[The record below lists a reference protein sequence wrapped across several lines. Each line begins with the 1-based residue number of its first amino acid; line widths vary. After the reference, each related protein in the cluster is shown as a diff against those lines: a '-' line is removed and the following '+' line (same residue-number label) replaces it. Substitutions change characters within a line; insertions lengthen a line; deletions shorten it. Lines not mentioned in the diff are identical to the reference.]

1 LADNSLALKKLI
13 LLALAWDFA
22 MFRLSAP
29 LTPISPPAGTQ
40 LQRGLTW
47 LQLSPEAI
55 VLILAIII
63 GGGTG
68 LSIVLFHRLY
78 EFIYAFSRTELS
90 GALSVWGYWTL
101 ACLPVIGGLIV
112 GLMRWRWQEFGPG
125 IALLIETTQGD
136 TDSKNQAKPLRTI
149 PKIFATAISLGTGAS
164 LGPEGPSVEIGA
176 NIGTALARILGVSQ
190 ERQWLLLGAGAAAG
204 LAAGFNAPIAGVFLA
219 LEVVLGTTFSTSA
232 ISVVLLSA
240 VVSALVSQIGLGAKP
255 AFSLPAYEVRS
266 PWELP
271 LYMGLGLLASL
282 ISIAFTRLNQW
293 SKQSFRGEI
302 PATIWLAKI
311 PIPLQPVFGGV
322 CLGATALVFPQILG
336 VGYETIDAILRDSP
350 FSIGLLGLLLI
361 VKLLMTSLSMGSGF
375 VGGGFAPA
383 MYLGACLGA
392 FYGKVV
398 YLLLPGFAIAAP
410 PAYAMVGMAAVLAG
424 SARAPLTAVL
434 LLFEMT
440 RDYRIVLPLMA
451 AAGLSMWLVE
461 LLQPQAKTIGTPLQP
476 LGVEVL
482 PEPDQSLLQTLEVER
497 AMGPQLPVLLS
508 SMSLVSAG
516 QILVQ
521 AHARMAMLID
531 ETQTVVGIVTL
542 RQLQQAIG
550 RPDRDSLTLG
560 DLFRRSLVYAYQDE
574 PVAEALKRM
583 TARGL
588 RQLPVIDRRK
598 VGDGAISLGAILG
611 LINRDSIEWACS
623 LALVQPSDPLLPRLE
638 PIEPPIEAPID
649 DAILASTTA

>member
-1 LADNSLALKKLI
+1 
-13 LLALAWDFA
+13 
-22 MFRLSAP
+22 MFRLSP
-29 LTPISPPAGTQ
+29 LPLLSASSPPSS
-40 LQRGLTW
+40 LSQREFRW
-47 LQLSPEAI
+47 PQLSPEAI
-55 VLILAIII
+55 VLFLAMVI

-78 EFIYAFSRTELS
+78 EFIYTFSRTELS
-90 GALSVWGYWTL
+90 SALSAWGYWTL
-101 ACLPVIGGLIV
+101 ACLPVMGGFVV

-125 IALLIETTQGD
+125 IALLIETTQGKG
-136 TDSKNQAKPLRTI
+136 SEASSAKPLRTI
-149 PKIFATAISLGTGAS
+149 PKIFAAAISLGSGAS

-176 NIGTALARILGVSQ
+176 NIGTAMARVLQVSQ

-219 LEVVLGTTFSTSA
+219 LEVVLGTTFATSA
-232 ISVVLLSA
+232 VSVVLLSA

-255 AFSLPAYEVRS
+255 AFSLPVYEVRS
-266 PWELP
+266 LWELP
-271 LYMGLGLLASL
+271 LYIGLGLLASL

-302 PATIWLAKI
+302 PAMIWLAKI
-311 PIPLQPVFGGV
+311 PIPLQPVFGGL
-322 CLGATALVFPQILG
+322 CIGGTALVFPQILG

-350 FSIGLLGLLLI
+350 FSIGLLAMLLI

-398 YLLLPGFAIAAP
+398 CLLLPGFEIAAA

-424 SARAPLTAVL
+424 SARAPLTAVML
-434 LLFEMT
+434 MFEMT

-461 LLQPQAKTIGTPLQP
+461 WLQPQAKTPGKPLQP
-476 LGVEVL
+476 MGVEVL
-482 PEPDQSLLQTLEVER
+482 AEPDQALLPTLEVAQ

-508 SMSLVSAG
+508 SMSLVNAG

-521 AHARMAMLID
+521 AHARMALLID

-550 RPDRDSLTLG
+550 RLDRDDLTLG
-560 DLFRRSLVYAYQDE
+560 DLFCRNLVYAYHDE

-588 RQLPVIDRRK
+588 RQLPVIDRR
-598 VGDGAISLGAILG
+598 SLDEGPIGLSSILG

-623 LALVQPSDPLLPRLE
+623 LALVQPNDPLPTKAESPLD
-638 PIEPPIEAPID
+638 PIADPIPGSINNNPVAV
-649 DAILASTTA
+649 

>member
-1 LADNSLALKKLI
+1 
-13 LLALAWDFA
+13 
-22 MFRLSAP
+22 MFRLSPPP
-29 LTPISPPAGTQ
+29 LISVSTPAGSQ
-40 LQRGLTW
+40 VRQGLSW

-55 VLILAIII
+55 VLLLAVVI

-78 EFIYAFSRTELS
+78 EFIYVFSRTELS
-90 GALSVWGYWTL
+90 GALSIWGYWTL

-112 GLMRWRWQEFGPG
+112 GLMRWHWQEFGPG
-125 IALLIETTQGD
+125 IALLIETTQGNGAN
-136 TDSKNQAKPLRTI
+136 SQAKPLRTI
-149 PKIFATAISLGTGAS
+149 PKIFAAAISLGTGAS

-176 NIGTALARILGVSQ
+176 NIGTALARVLQVSQ
-190 ERQWLLLGAGAAAG
+190 ERQWLLLGAGSAAG

-266 PWELP
+266 LWELP
-271 LYMGLGLLASL
+271 LYVGLGLLASL
-282 ISIAFTRLNQW
+282 ISIAYTRLNQW

-302 PATIWLAKI
+302 PRMVWLARI
-311 PIPLQPVFGGV
+311 PLPLQPVLGGA
-322 CLGATALVFPQILG
+322 CIGLTALVFPQILG

-350 FSIGLLGLLLI
+350 FSMGLLGLLLV

-392 FYGKVV
+392 FYGKVL

-434 LLFEMT
+434 LMFEMT

-461 LLQPQAKTIGTPLQP
+461 LLQPTTKTSGTPLQP
-476 LGVEVL
+476 MGVEVL
-482 PEPDQSLLQTLEVER
+482 PEPDQSLLQSLEVAT

-521 AHARMAMLID
+521 AHTRMAMLID

-560 DLFRRSLVYAYQDE
+560 DLFCRSLVYAYHDE

-588 RQLPVIDRRK
+588 RQLPVIDRRR
-598 VGDGAISLGAILG
+598 VGDETIDLGAVLG

-623 LALVQPSDPLLPRLE
+623 LALVQPSEPLLPRA
-638 PIEPPIEAPID
+638 EATPV
-649 DAILASTTA
+649 ASTETILETSMV